1 MKRSVKLIAVL
12 SSFLIVAAGM
22 FGCGNKASE
31 EVTITSKWELVE
43 FSVNGKVTNTSG
55 ESFLFKLMTDSSNP
69 KFVCNDGVNCV
80 FSLGKK
86 KHRGKITEQD
96 GIYIID
102 FDDSYKNMTARI
114 DGDNLI
120 LTNESETLEITFVA
134 R

>member
-1 MKRSVKLIAVL
+1 MKRFVKLIAVL

-22 FGCGNKASE
+22 FGCGNKSAE
-31 EVTITSKWELVE
+31 EVTITSDWELVE
-43 FSVNGKVTNTSG
+43 FTVNGTTTNPS
-55 ESFLFKLMTDSSNP
+55 EDSFLVRLVTESSNP
-69 KFVCNDGVNCV
+69 KFVCKDGVNCV
-80 FSLGKK
+80 LSIGEK

-120 LTNESETLEITFVA
+120 LTNESETLEIIFVA